1 MSKIIYNFA
10 KVFTKK
16 QSFKDLNVRD
26 TGLKRGFLY
35 SNFCKILNKSG
46 GRLKFSLVGNPPTQ
60 PWNVEAIAESGP
72 SPFRPG
78 NNGPSGVFC
87 ALNRFSQ
94 GRP

>member
-46 GRLKFSLVGNPPTQ
+46 DCNDKGKIVCLVYSNNEKMNTEYKEIQSDMPTICLT
-60 PWNVEAIAESGP
+60 NKT
-72 SPFRPG
+72 
-78 NNGPSGVFC
+78 NK
-87 ALNRFSQ
+87 
-94 GRP
+94 